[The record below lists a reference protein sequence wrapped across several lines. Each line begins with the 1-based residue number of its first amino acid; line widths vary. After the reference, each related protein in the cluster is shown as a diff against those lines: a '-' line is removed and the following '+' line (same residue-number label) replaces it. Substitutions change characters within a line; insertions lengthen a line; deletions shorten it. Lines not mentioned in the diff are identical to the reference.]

1 MGGRPEYYSQPAVYE
16 FTRTHT
22 HTNTHTHTQT
32 QTHTQTHTHTQTNK
46 QTNKL
51 FSLQILYMRN
61 ICVQF
66 ISYMIYP
73 IKKIN
78 FVQNLQ

>member
-46 QTNKL
+46 QTNKQTL
-51 FSLQILYMRN
+51 LSTNLVYAKYL
-61 ICVQF
+61 CTVH
-66 ISYMIYP
+66 
-73 IKKIN
+73 
-78 FVQNLQ
+78 FVYDLPN